1 MIFYRSIVLLF
12 FLLLGFSCGKYKS
25 TDEIP
30 RTITGEFKWSEN
42 ISVNQIPETPVKGFI
57 NGKEI
62 NIEYINYEN
71 WIASKDNVINFSS
84 KKPSQNCGFVEYDV
98 SLTRKNVP
106 FPDKGEFLKENFSTT
121 KEGYNAVYFDNEKK
135 VTVGW
140 NCALVITE
148 TTDKVVRGKIAICFK
163 DEKKSWIAGTFE
175 AIRCRN
181 L

>member
-1 MIFYRSIVLLF
+1 MAFYRSIILL
-12 FLLLGFSCGKYKS
+12 FLLLLTFSCGRNRS
-25 TDEIP
+25 TEEVP
-30 RTITGEFKWSEN
+30 KTVVEKFKWSEN
-42 ISVNQIPETPVKGFI
+42 ISVDQIPETPVKGFI

-62 NIEYINYEN
+62 DINYVNYEN

-84 KKPSQNCGFVEYDV
+84 KKPNQNCGFVEYDV
-98 SLTRKNVP
+98 SLTKKETP
-106 FPDKGEFLKENFSTT
+106 FPEKGEFLKENFLTT

-148 TTDKVVRGKIAICFK
+148 TTDKVIKGKIAICFK
-163 DEKKSWIAGTFE
+163 DDKKSWIAGTFE
-175 AIRCRN
+175 AIRCKN

>member
-148 TTDKVVRGKIAICFK
+148 TTDKVVRGKIAICSK
-163 DEKKSWIAGTFE
+163 MKRKAG
-175 AIRCRN
+175 
-181 L
+181 